1 MLASIEEKASHYA
14 AHIQGLEG
22 EILKDVKKLKA
33 NKQQRNKKFFDR
45 VGFLQKEVE
54 SSVQELDRT
63 KRIYFSEESEAMD
76 IQKRAQAAD
85 DIARGRKKDMKS
97 FFVSKSKLKKTAGNL
112 SVRQDEVEI
121 RSTGARNDY
130 ILSLATANAHQHQ
143 YFKFALPVIQIF
155 FKSLKITQNVAF
167 EFLNFGIFH
176 QFLSY
181 LKLNCLVALFDCKLQ
196 VFKNSPKWTI
206 SYIFN

>member
-1 MLASIEEKASHYA
+1 MTFQNSNDDDF
-14 AHIQGLEG
+14 QGLEG

-33 NKQQRNKKFFDR
+33 NKQQRNKKFFER

-97 FFVSKSKLKKTAGNL
+97 FFVSKSKLNWL
-112 SVRQDEVEI
+112 
-121 RSTGARNDY
+121 
-130 ILSLATANAHQHQ
+130 
-143 YFKFALPVIQIF
+143 
-155 FKSLKITQNVAF
+155 
-167 EFLNFGIFH
+167 
-176 QFLSY
+176 
-181 LKLNCLVALFDCKLQ
+181 C
-196 VFKNSPKWTI
+196 W
-206 SYIFN
+206 

>member
-1 MLASIEEKASHYA
+1 M
-14 AHIQGLEG
+14 
-22 EILKDVKKLKA
+22 ILSNIGTKVDLPL
-33 NKQQRNKKFFDR
+33 QQRNKKFFDR

-143 YFKFALPVIQIF
+143 YFKFALPVIQKLLFGNYSKCRTSIF
-155 FKSLKITQNVAF
+155 
-167 EFLNFGIFH
+167 NFGIFH
-176 QFLSY
+176 QFLSFY
-181 LKLNCLVALFDCKLQ
+181 NWPV
-196 VFKNSPKWTI
+196 W
-206 SYIFN
+206 